1 MGTEDGA
8 VRMHRDRG
16 RRRAVRVVL
25 IAVALALVLVG
36 VSFGLTH
43 GEALADWTWNMGPQ
57 Q

>member
-25 IAVALALVLVG
+25 MAVALALVLVG